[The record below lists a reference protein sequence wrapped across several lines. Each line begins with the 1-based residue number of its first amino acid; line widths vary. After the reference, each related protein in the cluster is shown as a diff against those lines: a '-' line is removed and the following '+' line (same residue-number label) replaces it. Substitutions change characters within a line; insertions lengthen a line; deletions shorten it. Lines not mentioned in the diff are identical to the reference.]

1 MEYCLSS
8 IKLLASKG
16 FKQYYIGIE
25 PPQPKLEC
33 HRLKSFPHNNK
44 VFNNGAQDLNK
55 LKKEELLLLI
65 KQELKIDE
73 EEQIEI
79 YTHFGM
85 ENSFLPFRYP
95 QTHFF

>member
-1 MEYCLSS
+1 MELCLSS
-8 IKLLASKG
+8 IKLLVSKG

-33 HRLKSFPHNNK
+33 HRLKAFPYNNK
-44 VFNNGAQDLNK
+44 VFNNGAEDLKN

-65 KQELKIDE
+65 KQELKMNE

-79 YTHFGM
+79 FSHFGM
-85 ENSFLPFRYP
+85 DDSILPFR
-95 QTHFF
+95 